1 MDYKTK
7 YLKYKTKYLNLSK
20 IQSGGEIRIL
30 PFEEVYHVPI
40 RNSTLLLNTDTKQ
53 QMLILIYLSSRG
65 KPIPTQLNPERLS
78 LLKNEHQNVLTYIDR
93 TTIDDDINRKIKQY
107 YSLILSKP
115 EDNYYLLDL
124 GINEFYFLDNLVIKN
139 NEEALLFNQIHFTIS
154 DEHKES
160 IIYDIFNGYNNIYNI
175 DLLIKIRTKNIIV
188 EYNISTRT
196 LNTKIIPFDMNI
208 VDNNSVSTWNMRTAF
223 AAPEEIMSSV
233 TINEKVCV
241 FYLGIIFH
249 YILSNGTSL
258 LDPNSTMA
266 YISMLYD
273 QNSIQ
278 YNDFNV
284 SPKLEQYKI
293 LTMQMLHINPDNR
306 PTLQGISDTLHRFKA
321 IHSIKPV
328 AIRGISEN
336 FDDE

>member
-1 MDYKTK
+1 MDYKSK

-30 PFEEVYHVPI
+30 PFEEVPI
-40 RNSTLLLNTDTKQ
+40 RNSNVLLNTDTTQK
-53 QMLILIYLSSRG
+53 MLILIYLSHG
-65 KPIPTQLNPERLS
+65 KPIPTQLNPKRLR
-78 LLKNEHQNVLTYIDR
+78 LFINEHQNVLTYIDR

-115 EDNYYLLDL
+115 EDYYLFDL
-124 GINEFYFLDNLVIKN
+124 GINEFYFLDNLVFRN
-139 NEEALLFNQIHFTIS
+139 NERSLLFNTEHFTIS

-175 DLLIKIRTKNIIV
+175 ELPIKIRTTNIIV
-188 EYNISTRT
+188 EYNKSTQT
-196 LNTKIIPFDMNI
+196 LNTKIIPFDVNI
-208 VDNNSVSTWNMRTAF
+208 VDNNGVETYNLYTAF
-223 AAPEEIMSSV
+223 CAPEELMSV
-233 TINEKVCV
+233 TPINEKVCV
-241 FYLGIIFH
+241 FYIGIIFH

-258 LDPNSTMA
+258 LNPNSDMN
-266 YISMLYD
+266 YVIMVSEYEL
-273 QNSIQ
+273 IQ

-284 SPKLEQYKI
+284 SPKLEQYKT

-306 PTLQGISDTLHRFKA
+306 PTLQEISDTLHRFKA

-328 AIRGISEN
+328 AIRRISEN